1 MISVALVEHP
11 MIRKHIIFTGSV
23 QGVGFR
29 WRARHAASLHNCTG
43 WCRNAWDGS
52 VVMEIQGEP
61 ESIDAVMAAIAAGR
75 YVEITNM
82 DVEIVP
88 VIEERGFRT
97 E

>member
-1 MISVALVEHP
+1 MSAPLA
-11 MIRKHIIFTGSV
+11 RRRFRFYGTV

-61 ESIDAVMAAIAAGR
+61 EAIDAVIDAIAAGR